1 MEFKGTKGDWYKTY
15 RNGSWLIQDY
25 DCYIEDSKGCI
36 AEVYWFNDGLDTAEA
51 NAKLIS
57 CAPEMLEML
66 KNISNALLMDEMH
79 TTLIHRLKN
88 STKIILE
95 SIILHM
101 EKWPVKYSNEFN
113 HIYTYF

>member
-25 DCYIEDSKGCI
+25 DCFIEDSKGCI

-66 KNISNALLMDEMH
+66 IKCREYFLLKTDLKSEERAEAIGELIEKA
-79 TTLIHRLKN
+79 TTI
-88 STKIILE
+88 
-95 SIILHM
+95 
-101 EKWPVKYSNEFN
+101 
-113 HIYTYF
+113 

>member
-66 KNISNALLMDEMH
+66 KNISNALLMAQNPSDKMLIEEIDQLIEKA
-79 TTLIHRLKN
+79 TTI
-88 STKIILE
+88 
-95 SIILHM
+95 
-101 EKWPVKYSNEFN
+101 
-113 HIYTYF
+113 